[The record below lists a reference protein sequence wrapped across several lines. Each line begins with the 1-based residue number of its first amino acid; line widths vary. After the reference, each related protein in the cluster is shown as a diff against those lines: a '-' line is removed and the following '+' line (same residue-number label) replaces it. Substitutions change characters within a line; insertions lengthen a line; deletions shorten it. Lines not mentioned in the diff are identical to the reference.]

1 MTLEGGMNT
10 ETEKQA
16 SEPKPTETSTAIEK
30 PRFGTFLGNRPIA
43 ANEAQGEDALMGYL
57 D

>member
-1 MTLEGGMNT
+1 MST
-10 ETEKQA
+10 ETEKQTPT
-16 SEPKPTETSTAIEK
+16 PKPTETSTAIEK